1 MTFKT
6 SIELKRQILEGNCSA
21 LSRRADPPP
30 GMADLKFD
38 SIQVI
43 QGSVVFLFEGVPMA
57 TLGLGDYK
65 IKGVRLMKIE

>member
-6 SIELKRQILEGNCSA
+6 SIELKSQILEGNCSA
-21 LSRRADPPP
+21 LSRRADLPP

-65 IKGVRLMKIE
+65 IKGVTLMKIE